1 MITIVV
7 AFDGSRTAKRAL
19 LAVIDLAR
27 ACASTSNIHV
37 AAVVDHAMPP
47 GGLAKAPPDAP
58 DLLEREA
65 ATALHA
71 ATEIGAAHGVNL
83 STHML
88 RGHVSTQI
96 FALAKELDATLIAAG
111 THGRKGLARAFMG
124 STCERLVRD
133 ATIPVLTVRSEDP
146 L

>member
-1 MITIVV
+1 MKIVV
-7 AFDGSRTAKRAL
+7 AFDGSHTAKRAL
-19 LAVIDLAR
+19 LAVIELAR
-27 ACASTSNIHV
+27 VCAETPEIHA
-37 AAVVDHAMPP
+37 AAVIDHALPP

-58 DLLEREA
+58 DLLEGEA
-65 ATALHA
+65 VTALHA
-71 ATEIGAAHGVNL
+71 AIEIAAAHGVTL
-83 STHML
+83 VTHML

-96 FALAKELDATLIAAG
+96 FALAKELDAAIIAAG

-133 ATIPVLTVRSEDP
+133 AEVPVLTVRSEDP